1 MTTRRAAS
9 LTLPSPSVLAL
20 PQLAPLP
27 LPVVDA
33 AAERARQGLEA
44 LFHPPAVQQAPYS
57 AFTLAAEDGSLP
69 ADSVL
74 AVLERMQDFIASH
87 GCPSSRGLNGAR
99 RRHKVQWSQA

>member
-9 LTLPSPSVLAL
+9 LTLPSPSVFAL
-20 PQLAPLP
+20 PQLAPP

-33 AAERARQGLEA
+33 AAERARVGLEA
-44 LFHPPAVQQAPYS
+44 LFHPPAVQQSPFS
-57 AFTLAAEDGSLP
+57 AFSLAAEDGSMH

-87 GCPSSRGLNGAR
+87 GCPSSRGLNGAL
-99 RRHKVQWSQA
+99 